1 MYSTRHITPFPPF
14 QDSMPVSASFPTT
27 LALSSEACEVMRDT
41 VKHYTTMARNA
52 ITSISPQISLNS
64 PTTVPPNQQRR
75 MACTHLTMKREYG
88 DYRCMICRRIPNIG
102 WIYKCTQDEA
112 EMNIGEQ
119 DLEGGNDAG
128 STSLHSYWLLKADAD
143 GMSKPETRLVT
154 QLSPW
159 VEKAI
164 LEGHYTHEQEL
175 ILRQQ
180 KQNVNDKIAAAMQ
193 HFTDQEAEVSA
204 SSQQQLQ
211 QSPSVDA
218 NSYLPFP
225 VINQINDPSNANL
238 PPSNPSSAAKAIPS
252 CEHRACHN
260 CRPTFR
266 DRTWQHLDAIS
277 DAPPPPAT
285 DFQTDNRPLSSPLI
299 VATIGTH
306 APKPRRQRPLM
317 HTFDSMGLMRPRP
330 GKRTLE
336 SATSNPDDPGDPNED
351 AENKGL
357 RHTLKRAFRE
367 MLMSRRDSVASTNR
381 SSSGSITT
389 ATARPSREASRRS
402 RLRTEAPLVDD
413 LEEYD
418 LGLWKDANERL
429 LREASRVKL
438 PGHDGHDG
446 LDAQAEEVDVPDGV
460 AVTEEGVDT
469 GTADVIMS
477 V

>member
-1 MYSTRHITPFPPF
+1 MYSAHHITPFPSF

-27 LALSSEACEVMRDT
+27 LALSSEACEVMRDA

-52 ITSISPQISLNS
+52 ITSVSSQSSPNS
-64 PTTVPPNQQRR
+64 PTKLPPNQQRR

-88 DYRCMICRRIPNIG
+88 DYRCVLCRRIPNIG

-119 DLEGGNDAG
+119 DPEGGNRGDA
-128 STSLHSYWLLKADAD
+128 TDLHSSWLAKADTD
-143 GMSKPETRLVT
+143 GMTEVETHVVT

-175 ILRQQ
+175 TLREQ

-193 HFTDQEAEVSA
+193 QFTEAEAEVSA
-204 SSQQQLQ
+204 PSQQLQ

-225 VINQINDPSNANL
+225 VINQVSGPPNTNFLPSK
-238 PPSNPSSAAKAIPS
+238 PIPTARLFPF
-252 CEHRACHN
+252 CEHRACHS
-260 CRPTFR
+260 CRSTFR
-266 DRTWQHLDAIS
+266 DRTWQHFEDIFEG
-277 DAPPPPAT
+277 PPPPAI
-285 DFQTDNRPLSSPLI
+285 DFAIDNRPLSSPLI

-306 APKPRRQRPLM
+306 EPNRRRQRPLM
-317 HTFDSMGLMRPRP
+317 HTFDSMGLMRPRS

-336 SATSNPDDPGDPNED
+336 TATSNSDDFAD
-351 AENKGL
+351 ASEEENKGL
-357 RHTLKRAFRE
+357 RHTIKRAFRE
-367 MLMSRRDSVASTNR
+367 MLMSRRDSVASTSR
-381 SSSGSITT
+381 SSISSTT

-402 RLRTEAPLVDD
+402 RLRKEASVDD
-413 LEEYD
+413 SEEYD
-418 LGLWKDANERL
+418 LGLWKEANDKL
-429 LREASRVKL
+429 LREASHVNL

-446 LDAQAEEVDVPDGV
+446 LDAQAEEVNVPDGV

>member
-1 MYSTRHITPFPPF
+1 MYSTHHLTPFPSF

-27 LALSSEACEVMRDT
+27 LALSSEACEVMRDAL
-41 VKHYTTMARNA
+41 KHYTTMARNA
-52 ITSISPQISLNS
+52 ITSVSSQSSPNS
-64 PTTVPPNQQRR
+64 SANIPPNNQRR

-88 DYRCMICRRIPNIG
+88 DYRCMLCRRIPNIG

-119 DLEGGNDAG
+119 DPEGGNEGGVTD
-128 STSLHSYWLLKADAD
+128 LHSSWLAKANTA
-143 GMSKPETRLVT
+143 GVTKAETRSVT

-175 ILRQQ
+175 ILRKQ

-193 HFTDQEAEVSA
+193 NFTETEAEVSA
-204 SSQQQLQ
+204 SSQQLQ

-218 NSYLPFP
+218 SSNLPFP
-225 VINQINDPSNANL
+225 VINRADDPSKTSFV
-238 PPSNPSSAAKAIPS
+238 PSNPTPTARLFPF
-252 CEHRACHN
+252 CEHRACHS

-266 DRTWQHLDAIS
+266 DRTWQHFDAIFEG
-277 DAPPPPAT
+277 PPPPAI
-285 DFQTDNRPLSSPLI
+285 DFSIDRRPLSSPLI

-306 APKPRRQRPLM
+306 EPRRRRQRPLM
-317 HTFDSMGLMRPRP
+317 HTFDSMGLMRPRS
-330 GKRTLE
+330 GKRLFE
-336 SATSNPDDPGDPNED
+336 SATSNSDDFADPNEE
-351 AENKGL
+351 ENKGL
-357 RHTLKRAFRE
+357 RHTIKRAFRE
-367 MLMSRRDSVASTNR
+367 MLMSRRDSVASTSR
-381 SSSGSITT
+381 SSSST
-389 ATARPSREASRRS
+389 ATATALPSRETSRRS
-402 RLRTEAPLVDD
+402 RLHKEAPIDD
-413 LEEYD
+413 SEEYD
-418 LGLWKDANERL
+418 LGLWKEANDKL
-429 LREASRVKL
+429 LREASHVKL

-460 AVTEEGVDT
+460 AVTEESVDT

>member
-1 MYSTRHITPFPPF
+1 
-14 QDSMPVSASFPTT
+14 MPVSASFPTT
-27 LALSSEACEVMRDT
+27 LALSSEACEVMRDA

-52 ITSISPQISLNS
+52 ITSVSPQSSPNS
-64 PTTVPPNQQRR
+64 PTKIPPNQQRR

-88 DYRCMICRRIPNIG
+88 DYRCMLCRRIPNIG

-112 EMNIGEQ
+112 EMDNGEP
-119 DLEGGNDAG
+119 DLEWGNEGGATDLD
-128 STSLHSYWLLKADAD
+128 SWWLEKADAD
-143 GMSKPETRLVT
+143 GITKTETRSVT

-175 ILRQQ
+175 ILRKQ

-193 HFTDQEAEVSA
+193 HFTEAEAEVAA
-204 SSQQQLQ
+204 SPQQLQ

-225 VINQINDPSNANL
+225 VINQVHDPSNTNSL
-238 PPSNPSSAAKAIPS
+238 PSNPISTARIFPY
-252 CEHRACHN
+252 CEHRACHS
-260 CRPTFR
+260 CRSTFR
-266 DRTWQHLDAIS
+266 DRTWQHFDAIFE
-277 DAPPPPAT
+277 APRPPVI
-285 DFQTDNRPLSSPLI
+285 DFQIDNRPLSSPLI

-306 APKPRRQRPLM
+306 EPQRRRQRPLM
-317 HTFDSMGLMRPRP
+317 HTFDNMGLMRPRS

-336 SATSNPDDPGDPNED
+336 SATSNSDDVADPSEED
-351 AENKGL
+351 NKGL
-357 RHTLKRAFRE
+357 RHTIKRAFRE
-367 MLMSRRDSVASTNR
+367 MLMSRRDSVATTGR
-381 SSSGSITT
+381 SSISTTT
-389 ATARPSREASRRS
+389 ATARPSRETSRRS
-402 RLRTEAPLVDD
+402 RLRKEAPVDD
-413 LEEYD
+413 SEEYD
-418 LGLWKDANERL
+418 LGLWTEANDKL
-429 LREASRVKL
+429 LREASHVML

>member
-1 MYSTRHITPFPPF
+1 M
-14 QDSMPVSASFPTT
+14 SASFPAT
-27 LALSSEACEVMRDT
+27 LALSSEACEVMRDA

-52 ITSISPQISLNS
+52 ITSVSPQSSPNS
-64 PTTVPPNQQRR
+64 PTKIPPNQQRR

-112 EMNIGEQ
+112 EMNNGEQ
-119 DLEGGNDAG
+119 DLEGANKDGPTKLG
-128 STSLHSYWLLKADAD
+128 SYRLAKADAD
-143 GMSKPETRLVT
+143 GMSKAETRSVT

-175 ILRQQ
+175 ILRKQ

-193 HFTDQEAEVSA
+193 HFTENEAEVTA
-204 SSQQQLQ
+204 SSQQLQ

-225 VINQINDPSNANL
+225 VINQVNDPLNTNSPL
-238 PPSNPSSAAKAIPS
+238 SDLIPTARVFPY
-252 CEHRACHN
+252 CEHRACHS
-260 CRPTFR
+260 CRSTFR
-266 DRTWQHLDAIS
+266 DRTWQHFDDIFE
-277 DAPPPPAT
+277 APPPPAV
-285 DFQTDNRPLSSPLI
+285 DFAIDNRPLSSPLI

-306 APKPRRQRPLM
+306 EAKRRRQRPLM
-317 HTFDSMGLMRPRP
+317 QTFDSMGLMRPRS

-336 SATSNPDDPGDPNED
+336 SATSSSDDLADSGEED
-351 AENKGL
+351 NKGL
-357 RHTLKRAFRE
+357 RHTIKRAFRE
-367 MLMSRRDSVASTNR
+367 MLMSRRDSIATTSRN
-381 SSSGSITT
+381 SSSTT
-389 ATARPSREASRRS
+389 ATARPSREVSRRS
-402 RLRTEAPLVDD
+402 RLRKEAIVDD
-413 LEEYD
+413 SEEYD
-418 LGLWKDANERL
+418 LGLWKEANDTL
-429 LREASRVKL
+429 LKEASRVKL

-446 LDAQAEEVDVPDGV
+446 LDAQADEVDVPDGV